1 MGYDVSIKEES
12 EKISKQVLH
21 KSVEIKDGQYG
32 YYRMR
37 DTRRIKIP
45 IQMVQQRAGHQ
56 DPKITLSVYSHV
68 ARDKETLVAE
78 KLNNVLFSAV
88 NQ

>member
-12 EKISKQVLH
+12 EKISK
-21 KSVEIKDGQYG
+21 
-32 YYRMR
+32 
-37 DTRRIKIP
+37 
-45 IQMVQQRAGHQ
+45 Q

>member
-37 DTRRIKIP
+37 DRELIYSP
-45 IQMVQQRAGHQ
+45 CGGAVFVENS
-56 DPKITLSVYSHV
+56 ITEV
-68 ARDKETLVAE
+68 ETC
-78 KLNNVLFSAV
+78 K
-88 NQ
+88 